1 MSQDGNSNMPTVT
14 LNNGVAMPSLGFGVF
29 QVPDP
34 AECERSVRDAIDVG
48 YRLLD
53 TAASY
58 GNEEAV
64 GAAIRNHGIDRGE
77 LFVTTKLWIEDA
89 SYEGA
94 KAAFERS
101 MNKLGL
107 DYLDLWL
114 IHQPYGDV
122 YGAWRAMEELHKAG
136 RIRAIGVSN
145 FYPDRLADFVLHNEV
160 TPAVNQIET
169 HPFHQQHEAEAIL
182 AEYKVQQEA
191 WGPFAEGKNGL
202 FSNEVLAGIG
212 RKHGKSVAQVVLRWL
227 NQRGIVA
234 IPKSVRKERMAEN
247 FAIFD
252 FELDGDDIAA
262 IAGLDQKAGS
272 FFDPPRQGGAVQAQR
287 PDAGRAAD
295 RGRGVPRHRHPGQP
309 RR

>member
-1 MSQDGNSNMPTVT
+1 MTSNIPAVT
-14 LNNGVAMPSLGFGVF
+14 LNNGVTMPSLGFGVF

-64 GAAIRNHGIDRGE
+64 GAAIRNHGIDRAE

-136 RIRAIGVSN
+136 RIRAIGISN
-145 FYPDRLADFVLHNEV
+145 FYSDRLVDFVLHNEV

-202 FSNEVLAGIG
+202 FSNDVLAGIG
-212 RKHGKSVAQVVLRWL
+212 AKHGKSIAQVVLRWL

-252 FELDGDDIAA
+252 FELDGDDVAKIAT
-262 IAGLDQKAGS
+262 LDQKASS
-272 FFDPPRQGGAVQAQR
+272 FFD
-287 PDAGRAAD
+287 
-295 RGRGVPRHRHPGQP
+295 HRDPEKVRWLGT
-309 RR
+309 RKL

>member
-1 MSQDGNSNMPTVT
+1 MTSSVPSVT
-14 LNNGVAMPSLGFGVF
+14 LNNGVEMPILGFGVF

-34 AECERSVRDAIDVG
+34 AECERSVCDAIDVG

-64 GAAIRNHGIDRGE
+64 GAAIKSHGIDRNE
-77 LFVTTKLWIEDA
+77 LFVTTKLLVQDA

-101 MNKLGL
+101 INKLGL

-145 FYPDRLADFVLHNEV
+145 FYPDRLVDFVLHNAV
-160 TPAVNQIET
+160 KPAVNQIEI
-169 HPFHQQHEAEAIL
+169 HPFHQQVDAVKIL
-182 AEYKVQQEA
+182 AEHGVQPEA

-202 FSNEVLAGIG
+202 FTNEVLQPIAD
-212 RKHGKSVAQVVLRWL
+212 KHGKSIAQVVLRWL
-227 NQRGIVA
+227 TDQGIVA
-234 IPKSVRKERMAEN
+234 IPKSVRKERMAQN
-247 FAIFD
+247 FDIFD
-252 FELDGDDIAA
+252 FDLDAGDLEA
-262 IAGLDQKAGS
+262 IAKLDQNAS
-272 FFDPPRQGGAVQAQR
+272 AFFD
-287 PDAGRAAD
+287 
-295 RGRGVPRHRHPGQP
+295 HRDPTMVKWLGE
-309 RR
+309 RKL

>member
-1 MSQDGNSNMPTVT
+1 MTSNVPTIT
-14 LNNGVAMPSLGFGVF
+14 LNNGIEMPILGFGVF

-64 GAAIRNHGIDRGE
+64 GNAICNHGIARSE
-77 LFVTTKLWIEDA
+77 LFVTTKLWVQDA

-101 MNKLGL
+101 MDKLQL
-107 DYLDLWL
+107 DYLDLYL

-122 YGAWRAMEELHKAG
+122 YGAWRAMEELHRAG

-145 FYPDRLADFVLHNEV
+145 FYPDRLVDFVLHNEIA
-160 TPAVNQIET
+160 PAVNQIET
-169 HPFHQQHEAEAIL
+169 HPFHQQADAQKTLE
-182 AEYKVQQEA
+182 EYKVQPEA

-202 FSNEVLAGIG
+202 FSNDVLQSIAG
-212 RKHGKSVAQVVLRWL
+212 KHGKTVAQVVLRWL
-227 NQRGIVA
+227 TERGIVA

-247 FAIFD
+247 LAIFD
-252 FELDGDDIAA
+252 FELDQGDLAA
-262 IAGLDQKAGS
+262 IATLDQKASS
-272 FFDPPRQGGAVQAQR
+272 FFD
-287 PDAGRAAD
+287 
-295 RGRGVPRHRHPGQP
+295 HRDPAMVKALGT
-309 RR
+309 RKL

>member
-1 MSQDGNSNMPTVT
+1 MTSNVPSVT
-14 LNNGVAMPSLGFGVF
+14 LNNDVKMPILGFGVF

-34 AECERSVRDAIDVG
+34 VECERSVRDAIDVG

-64 GAAIRNHGIDRGE
+64 GAAIKNHGIDRSE
-77 LFVTTKLWIEDA
+77 LFVTTKLWLQDA

-101 MNKLGL
+101 LNKPGL

-122 YGAWRAMEELHKAG
+122 YGAWRAMEELHRAG

-145 FYPDRLADFVLHNEV
+145 FYPDRLVDFVLHNEV
-160 TPAVNQIET
+160 KPAVNQIEI
-169 HPFHQQHEAEAIL
+169 HPFHQQTDAVKIL
-182 AEYKVQQEA
+182 EEYGVQPEA

-202 FSNEVLAGIG
+202 FTNEVLQPIAD
-212 RKHGKSVAQVVLRWL
+212 KHGKSIAQVVLRWL
-227 NQRGIVA
+227 TDRGIVA
-234 IPKSVRKERMAEN
+234 IPKSVRKERMAQN
-247 FAIFD
+247 FNIFD
-252 FELDGDDIAA
+252 FDLDAGDLDA
-262 IAGLDQKAGS
+262 IAKLDQNASS
-272 FFDPPRQGGAVQAQR
+272 FFNHRDPAMVKWLGERKL
-287 PDAGRAAD
+287 
-295 RGRGVPRHRHPGQP
+295 
-309 RR
+309 

>member
-1 MSQDGNSNMPTVT
+1 MTTNVPAVT
-14 LNNGVAMPSLGFGVF
+14 LNNGVQMPSLGFGVF

-53 TAASY
+53 TATSY

-64 GAAIRNHGIDRGE
+64 GNAIRSHGIDRSE

-101 MNKLGL
+101 INKLQL

-122 YGAWRAMEELHKAG
+122 YGAWRAMGELHREG

-145 FYPDRLADFVLHNEV
+145 FYPDRLVDFVLHNQIK
-160 TPAVNQIET
+160 PAVNQIEI
-169 HPFHQQHEAEAIL
+169 HPFHQQADAQTLLE
-182 AEYKVQQEA
+182 EYKVQPEA

-202 FSNEVLAGIG
+202 FSNDVLGAVG
-212 RKHGKSVAQVVLRWL
+212 RKHGKTNAQVVLRWL
-227 NQRGIVA
+227 HQRGIVA
-234 IPKSVRKERMAEN
+234 IPKSVHKERMAEN
-247 FAIFD
+247 FAIYDFD
-252 FELDGDDIAA
+252 
-262 IAGLDQKAGS
+262 LDQDDMATIATLDRKASS
-272 FFDPPRQGGAVQAQR
+272 FFDHWDPEMVKWLGT
-287 PDAGRAAD
+287 
-295 RGRGVPRHRHPGQP
+295 
-309 RR
+309 RRL